1 MRHEVFRHRPVAA
14 FRFAFQAYA
23 IGHSASPKTAA
34 VPYNDDSAPSLV
46 MQPTPGDWPRVR
58 EIFEAALPLPAEERR
73 AYVITACGADQALA
87 GRVEDLL
94 AAHERTNGF
103 LEGPA
108 RIIELMTTPH
118 LEGKRIGPYELMLRI
133 GAGGM
138 GEVYKARDTRLDR
151 TVAVKVISS
160 YDAHDSQAR
169 ERFEREARAV
179 AALNHPHICTLY
191 DIGSE
196 DDVDFLVMEY
206 VDGATLRGPMTGEEA
221 RRLALQIATA
231 LATAHRHGILHRDIK
246 PANVMITANGVKLL
260 DFGLAKSIAAGA
272 DVTFTSVGTVVG
284 TVAYMSPEQAQ
295 GCRLD
300 ARTDIFSFG
309 AVLYEMVSGD
319 RAFGGTTTPQVL
331 SAILRDDPLPLWPAS
346 PLEPI
351 IRKCLAKAPGERF
364 QTMEEVIHALEL
376 VGVAPRKEAPSI
388 AVLPFTS
395 MSADVD
401 NEYFGDGIAEEIIN
415 ALTQLE
421 GLHVA
426 ARTSSFSFKGKP
438 VEIGEIARR
447 LKVRHLLQGSVRR
460 AAGRV
465 RVMAQLVD
473 ASNGFQ
479 IWSERF
485 DRDLADIFDVQ
496 DEIARA
502 IVRRLKV
509 EFAIEDAARLVKV
522 TTTNMEAYQAYL
534 QGRAMLY
541 RRGPWTAKALESF
554 KRAVELDERYAQ
566 AWAGLAD
573 AYTVLCYS
581 GYDRPDRAMPE
592 ALAAAT
598 RALEIDPGSAEAH
611 NALACASLLWE
622 RDFNRAEREFL
633 QALALNP
640 KYIQARC
647 WYALFFLQW
656 TVGRLV
662 EGLAQ
667 AGQAI
672 EADPLSAYVATVVSF
687 AFGSM
692 GRAEQALGYAKTAVE
707 EDPESFLGRWEL
719 AIAYHWNGQYEE
731 ALMLL
736 ERLWAESP
744 NNIWVTI
751 RIVPTYAKV
760 GRLEETR
767 AIYDGLLARRER
779 EYVPPFVLAVC
790 ETALGDHEAAI
801 ASCVAAVEARDVL
814 LALFHAWVPDLEP
827 VRADPRFADLMQR
840 FNARGRS

>member
-1 MRHEVFRHRPVAA
+1 MDP
-14 FRFAFQAYA
+14 
-23 IGHSASPKTAA
+23 
-34 VPYNDDSAPSLV
+34 AP
-46 MQPTPGDWPRVR
+46 GAWPRVR
-58 EIFEAALPLPAEERR
+58 EVFEAALPLPAEERR
-73 AYVITACGADQALA
+73 AYVIAACGADRALSCS
-87 GRVEDLL
+87 VEDLL
-94 AAHERTNGF
+94 AAHERARGF
-103 LEGPA
+103 LESPA
-108 RIIELMTTPH
+108 PLIELMTRGRLDGT
-118 LEGKRIGPYELMLRI
+118 RIGPYELLLRI

-151 TVAVKVISS
+151 TVAVKIISS
-160 YDAHDSQAR
+160 CDALDSQAR
-169 ERFEREARAV
+169 ERFGREARAV

-191 DIGSE
+191 DIGSV

-206 VDGATLRGPMTGEEA
+206 VDGATLRGPVTAEEA
-221 RRLALQIATA
+221 RRLGLQIATA

-246 PANVMITANGVKLL
+246 PANVMITSGGVKLL
-260 DFGLAKSIAAGA
+260 DFGLAKSITADP
-272 DVTFTSVGTVVG
+272 DVTSTSTGNVLG

-300 ARTDIFSFG
+300 ARSDIFSFG

-351 IRKCLAKAPGERF
+351 IRKCLAKRPGERF
-364 QTMEEVIHALEL
+364 QTMEDVIHALDI
-376 VGVAPRKEAPSI
+376 VGVSPRKEAPSI

-401 NEYFGDGIAEEIIN
+401 NEYFGDGVAEEIIN
-415 ALTQLE
+415 ALTQLA

-426 ARTSSFSFKGKP
+426 ARTSSFSFKSKP

-447 LKVRHLLQGSVRR
+447 LNVRHLLQGSVRR

-541 RRGPWTAKALESF
+541 RRGPWIAKALESF

-573 AYTVLCYS
+573 AHTVMCYS
-581 GYDRPDRAMPE
+581 GYGRPDRAMPE
-592 ALAAAT
+592 ALAAAM

-611 NALACASLLWE
+611 NALACASLMWE
-622 RDFNRAEREFL
+622 RDFNKAEREFL
-633 QALALNP
+633 HALALNP

-647 WYALFFLQW
+647 WYGLFFLQW
-656 TVGRLV
+656 TVGRLD

-667 AGQAI
+667 AHQALDD
-672 EADPLSAYVATVVSF
+672 DPLSAYAAMVLSF
-687 AFGSM
+687 ACGTM
-692 GRAEQALGYAKTAVE
+692 GRADRALAYAKTAVE
-707 EDPESFLGRWEL
+707 YDPQSFVGRWEL
-719 AIAYHWNGQYEE
+719 TFAHHWNGQYEE
-731 ALMLL
+731 ALSVL
-736 ERLWAESP
+736 EALRAESP
-744 NNIWVTI
+744 YNNWVTI

-760 GRLEETR
+760 GRFEEAR
-767 AIYDGLLARRER
+767 AIYEELLMRRER
-779 EYVPPFVLAVC
+779 EYVPPFILAVC
-790 ETALGDHEAAI
+790 ETALGDHEGAI
-801 ASCVAAVEARDVL
+801 ASCAAAVEAKDVFL
-814 LALFHAWVPDLEP
+814 GLFHSWVPDLEP
-827 VRADPRFADLMQR
+827 VRADPRFADLVHR
-840 FNARGRS
+840 FNTRGRA

>member
-1 MRHEVFRHRPVAA
+1 MR
-14 FRFAFQAYA
+14 
-23 IGHSASPKTAA
+23 T
-34 VPYNDDSAPSLV
+34 SL
-46 MQPTPGDWPRVR
+46 
-58 EIFEAALPLPAEERR
+58 RR
-73 AYVITACGADQALA
+73 AARISALA

-94 AAHERTNGF
+94 AAHERANGF
-103 LEGPA
+103 LESPA
-108 RIIELMTTPH
+108 PIIELMTRPR
-118 LEGKRIGPYELMLRI
+118 LEGTRIGPYELISRI

-151 TVAVKVISS
+151 TVAVKFISAF
-160 YDAHDSQAR
+160 DARDSQAR

-272 DVTFTSVGTVVG
+272 DVTFTSEGTVLG

-300 ARTDIFSFG
+300 ARSDIFSFG

-364 QTMEEVIHALEL
+364 QAMEEVIHALEL

-401 NEYFGDGIAEEIIN
+401 NEYFSDGIAEEIIN

-447 LKVRHLLQGSVRR
+447 LNVRHLLQGSVRR

-541 RRGPWTAKALESF
+541 RRGPWIARALESF
-554 KRAVELDERYAQ
+554 KRAVELDEGYAQ

-633 QALALNP
+633 HALALNP

-647 WYALFFLQW
+647 WYGLFFLQW
-656 TVGRLV
+656 TVGRLE

-667 AGQAI
+667 ARQAL
-672 EADPLSAYVATVVSF
+672 EADPLSAYAAMVLSF
-687 AFGSM
+687 ALGTM
-692 GRAEQALGYAKTAVE
+692 GRADRALAYAKTAVE
-707 EDPESFLGRWEL
+707 QDPQSFVGRWEL
-719 AIAYHWNGQYEE
+719 AIAHHWNGQYEE
-731 ALMLL
+731 ALSVL
-736 ERLWAESP
+736 EALWAESP
-744 NNIWVTI
+744 YNIWVTI

-760 GRLEETR
+760 GRLEEAR

-814 LALFHAWVPDLEP
+814 LALFHSWMPDLEP

-840 FNARGRS
+840 FNARGRA